1 MSQNQ
6 NGISICFSSQN
17 SSRKCFYWI
26 GSLQLDLLSPE
37 LDGLDLEVD
46 ADRRD
51 ERVVEGVVGEA
62 EQYARLADARVAD
75 EEQLEEQVVALFRHG
90 GDSFCRQRRLQ
101 GGANLFKKWTR
112 FWKMFKY
119 E

>member
-1 MSQNQ
+1 MLEIQFMNKLSDSQSQQ
-6 NGISICFSSQN
+6 NHVLPVVVRRDGVEPLL
-17 SSRKCFYWI
+17 SRRVPD
-26 GSLQLDLLSPE
+26 LQLDLLSPE

-62 EQYARLADARVAD
+62 EQYARLADAGVAD

-90 GDSFCRQRRLQ
+90 GDCFCR
-101 GGANLFKKWTR
+101 
-112 FWKMFKY
+112 
-119 E
+119 